1 MLAPSECLA
10 FGVWYTKGD
19 RVVAHTLQRN
29 TPHGTRT
36 MIALALLAAAA
47 AGAAN
52 IALVT
57 LMADRLGP
65 KAGTTVSAGE
75 FAAVGTAPASTKVG
89 AVKVGNEN
97 LSPVAAKRA
106 A

>member
-1 MLAPSECLA
+1 
-10 FGVWYTKGD
+10 
-19 RVVAHTLQRN
+19 
-29 TPHGTRT
+29 
-36 MIALALLAAAA
+36 MISLALFAAVA

-57 LMADRLGP
+57 LVADRLGP
-65 KAGTTVSAGE
+65 KAGTAYAGE
-75 FAAVGTAPASTKVG
+75 FAAIGGAAPAAKRG

-97 LSPVAAKRA
+97 AAPLAARRA